1 MKNISPTSALALSV
15 VLNYSIFL
23 SEFMHEYDKSQA
35 IVRQALT
42 YTTDPEAL
50 EAEDDESIYG
60 MIELLRE
67 RLD

>member
-1 MKNISPTSALALSV
+1 M
-15 VLNYSIFL
+15 
-23 SEFMHEYDKSQA
+23 EEHDKSQA

-50 EAEDDESIYG
+50 EAEDDETIYG

-67 RLD
+67 RIE